1 MKEKIMIVECI
12 SSAVNYVKDI
22 YDEGYEPVLLEPY
35 CQMVARPYMRAMHDH
50 DLDFMLPPGTKRPRI
65 VSAKRTYEDTLKIV
79 KKISPALIIP
89 GSDAGIE
96 LATKL
101 SHDLGLIGNDPKN
114 LPKMRNKFICQQALA
129 KAGIRSIQSKVTSDY
144 EEALDFYKKMRSQ
157 GKKMIL
163 KPISGISSLGVFV
176 INSQNELKKALS
188 FNQGFIGKMYNG
200 GSKNDVLLQEFIDG
214 EEYIFNTVSCRGKH
228 KVTLVSKNCKVVQN
242 GRKLY
247 DYEILV
253 PVDSEE
259 YRLIEDYG
267 KKVLDAIGIEYG
279 TVHSEIMV
287 DKDGPVLIEAN
298 CRLCGRNM
306 FSSFLDECMG
316 FHESKESLLSYLR
329 PDYYL
334 ENCLDEKVKIIKP
347 YIVKYISLQNN
358 AFVFHLKI
366 EELFEKLPGYRY
378 YYSHSKFGFLP
389 KTTDLSS
396 ALAYVF
402 FAFENEKGIQ
412 NILDF
417 IHDLEENHPEKFYKG
432 FRLL

>member
-35 CQMVARPYMRAMHDH
+35 CQMAARPYMRAMHDH
-50 DLDFMLPPGTKRPRI
+50 DLDLLPPGTKRPRI

-79 KKISPALIIP
+79 KEISPALIIP

-101 SHDLGLIGNDPKN
+101 SHDLGLIGNDPEN

-129 KAGIRSIQSKVTSDY
+129 EAGIRSIQSKVTSDY
-144 EEALDFYKKMRSQ
+144 EEALDFYKKMKAQ

-163 KPISGISSLGVFV
+163 KPISGISSLGVYV
-176 INSQNELKKALS
+176 IDSEEDLKKAIS
-188 FNQGFIGKMYNG
+188 FNQGFIGRMYNG

-228 KVTLVSKNCKVVQN
+228 KTTMIVKYRKVIIN

-247 DYEILV
+247 DHEFPLDNDSDEYEV
-253 PVDSEE
+253 
-259 YRLIEDYG
+259 IESYG
-267 KKVLDAIGIEYG
+267 KRVLDAIGIEYG
-279 TVHSEIMV
+279 AVHSEIMI

-298 CRLCGRNM
+298 CRLSGAN
-306 FSSFLDECMG
+306 FPYSVQDEIMG
-316 FHESKESLLSYLR
+316 THESRESLLSCLR
-329 PDYYL
+329 PDEYS
-334 ENCLDEKVKIIKP
+334 EKNINEKAKILKP
-347 YIVKYISLQNN
+347 FLAKFIILRHSIF
-358 AFVFHLKI
+358 AFRLKLN
-366 EELFEKLPGYRY
+366 ELFRDLPGFRFCIP
-378 YYSHSKFGFLP
+378 HSKFGFFP

-396 ALAYVF
+396 ALAYVYF
-402 FAFENEKGIQ
+402 VCDDKKTL
-412 NILDF
+412 LDNLDQMY
-417 IHDLEENHPEKFYKG
+417 DLEENHPEKFYKG
-432 FRLL
+432 FKLL

>member
-50 DLDFMLPPGTKRPRI
+50 DLDLLPPGTKRPRI

-79 KKISPALIIP
+79 KEIKPILIIP

-101 SHDLGLIGNDPKN
+101 SHDLGLIGNDPEN

-144 EEALDFYKKMRSQ
+144 EEALDFYKKMKAQ

-163 KPISGISSLGVFV
+163 KPVSGIASLGVYV
-176 INSQNELKKALS
+176 VDDLRKLKKAFS

-214 EEYIFNTVSCRGKH
+214 EEYYFNTVSCRGKH
-228 KVTLVSKNCKVVQN
+228 KTTMIVKYHKIIRD

-247 DYEILV
+247 DTNLPI

-279 TVHSEIMV
+279 AVHSEIMV

-298 CRLCGRNM
+298 CRLCGGNM
-306 FSSFLDECMG
+306 SASFQNEFMG
-316 FHESKESLLSYLR
+316 SHESKESLLSYLR

-358 AFVFHLKI
+358 TFVFHLKI

-412 NILDF
+412 NILDY